1 MKSSKQLMLIYGF
14 LSGIISIG
22 LVLLQYFTNSYNS
35 SSLIKLFFGIFPVF
49 MLSLFIFLGIY
60 QSKERSFRQ
69 MLKIG
74 LGISLLFSII
84 TSIFWVIFIK
94 YIHPDLLNTLN
105 TIQLEVFIT
114 ENPNA
119 TPEEITQ
126 LKESMEKGKSLW
138 AQFNFS
144 VVSNMLFGFIISL
157 LRSSFSK
164 IVQRQR

>member
-1 MKSSKQLMLIYGF
+1 
-14 LSGIISIG
+14 
-22 LVLLQYFTNSYNS
+22 
-35 SSLIKLFFGIFPVF
+35 
-49 MLSLFIFLGIY
+49 
-60 QSKERSFRQ
+60 
-69 MLKIG
+69 
-74 LGISLLFSII
+74 
-84 TSIFWVIFIK
+84 
-94 YIHPDLLNTLN
+94 
-105 TIQLEVFIT
+105 VFIT

-138 AQFNFS
+138 VQFNFS